1 MKAIIFEEEF
11 ISHWCFMVLFRGIK
25 KKGELLLQGGHRP
38 RTQPVLEARGN
49 TVVKG
54 KEEDRV
60 LVTYCLTET

>member
-1 MKAIIFEEEF
+1 
-11 ISHWCFMVLFRGIK
+11 MVLFGGIK